1 MTAGLYRK
9 RNSIFS
15 RSGGRSE
22 ALGQPDFSTRV
33 PVVELDL
40 LNAVDHFRCAHG
52 ARDLRNAADGV
63 ADAGGGS
70 DEEHAGMRAAAPHM
84 SLGQYQKI
92 VILRQEDASERDR
105 RRQLRGV
112 QSSKRC
118 LMRRG
123 SDIHTTASEALEN
136 APVHALVGVELKGH
150 ASRLWLRDTW
160 TARIAFLKRGD
171 RRQRFGPLGPD
182 HVLVIVKVGQRRV
195 NLPQREMRMCLDY
208 LIRRHPLAFHL
219 ARDLTHLDARSAND
233 GAGTRGVDMGLLWER
248 EGFHDCGSFHS
259 TFWLVFPPRN
269 QVHISPAAPSCAEEA

>member
-1 MTAGLYRK
+1 MRHRRAAPQRPMGPGRRSLRSPLFGRFKTAGMLGSHLRDDLPAALPLGANLFLIVVVVHQGRCWCPLRWGWSRGGGVMTAGLYRK

-33 PVVELDL
+33 PLVELDP
-40 LNAVDHFRCAHG
+40 LNAVDHFRYAHG

-112 QSSKRC
+112 RSSKRC

-136 APVHALVGVELKGH
+136 ARPRTRRRRAQGSRVSPM
-150 ASRLWLRDTW
+150 ASRHLDCSDSVPEAWRSSSALRPT
-160 TARIAFLKRGD
+160 RPGSRPGD
-171 RRQRFGPLGPD
+171 RKSRPAP
-182 HVLVIVKVGQRRV
+182 
-195 NLPQREMRMCLDY
+195 RE
-208 LIRRHPLAFHL
+208 
-219 ARDLTHLDARSAND
+219 
-233 GAGTRGVDMGLLWER
+233 
-248 EGFHDCGSFHS
+248 
-259 TFWLVFPPRN
+259 
-269 QVHISPAAPSCAEEA
+269 PAPT